1 MTWMDCYNYSVRESE
16 GDDELCDVEVAEE
29 EGGEGGVQVEQL
41 PQQDDGFLEEGDAGE
56 SAGDGAAAG
65 HERVGQQREYG
76 VEHELEV
83 PGVADVGQVVENQVE

>member
-41 PQQDDGFLEEGDAGE
+41 PQQDDGFLEE
-56 SAGDGAAAG
+56 
-65 HERVGQQREYG
+65 
-76 VEHELEV
+76 
-83 PGVADVGQVVENQVE
+83 